1 MQRAEKEHS
10 RKRKQEIESPEEKMN
25 RVSLRNRKE
34 TSVTKAAISK
44 LFLQRAS

>member
-10 RKRKQEIESPEEKMN
+10 RKRKQEIESPEERMN
-25 RVSLRNRKE
+25 RVSFRNRKE